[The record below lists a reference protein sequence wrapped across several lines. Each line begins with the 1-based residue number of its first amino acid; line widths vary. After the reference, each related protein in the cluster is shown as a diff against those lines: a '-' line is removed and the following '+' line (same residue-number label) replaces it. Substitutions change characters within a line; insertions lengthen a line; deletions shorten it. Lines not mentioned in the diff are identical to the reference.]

1 MQAGGNVTVKFAG
14 KQKPKMEYP
23 AGSIGADLT
32 LRNYIRYLAE
42 RYFRFRE
49 ADASF
54 GPKAV
59 RRFSYAVLFKNIES
73 RFKAPTYFIPT
84 ARFDE
89 LVDFLQQRIEATIL
103 GKRNRAKG
111 HRNYET
117 FDEFQL
123 EAQNLVEA
131 PSAGDAV
138 VRERPGSYGS
148 KPFKG
153 VAKQPGK
160 RGK

>member
-1 MQAGGNVTVKFAG
+1 
-14 KQKPKMEYP
+14 MEYP
-23 AGSIGADLT
+23 DGSIGADL
-32 LRNYIRYLAE
+32 LRRNYIRYLTE

-59 RRFSYAVLFKNIES
+59 RRFSYAVLFKNIET

-89 LVDFLQQRIEATIL
+89 LVDFLHQRLEATIL

-111 HRNYET
+111 QRNYET

-123 EAQNLVEA
+123 TQ
-131 PSAGDAV
+131 AG
-138 VRERPGSYGS
+138 E
-148 KPFKG
+148 
-153 VAKQPGK
+153 
-160 RGK
+160 